1 MSLNP
6 SSDPGLVLDGVVKRY
21 GANTAVDGFSMT
33 AGRGEITA
41 LLGPNGAGKTTTIEI
56 CEGFH
61 APDAGSVR
69 VLGLDPAREPERVR
83 GRIGIMLQ
91 GGGAYSGIRV
101 RELLRL
107 TASYNRDP
115 LDPDW
120 LLGLLGLERVAKTTY
135 RRLSGGQ
142 QQRLSLA
149 LAVIGRP
156 ELVFLDEPTAG
167 LDAQSRLAVWDLVR
181 ALRRDGVTVLLTTH
195 LMDEA
200 ESLADQVVVIDHG
213 RRVAA
218 GTPAELTAGQDG
230 TRQDVAL
237 SVDGDL
243 DAHLLAVAAGVPE
256 AAVSRVRPRDWRV
269 TLDPAGPTQVARLVT
284 AVAEQGVLVRGLE
297 VAHRSLEDVF
307 LDLTGRSLRR

>member
-243 DAHLLAVAAGVPE
+243 DAHLLAVAAGVPG
-256 AAVSRVRPRDWRV
+256 AAVSRVRPRHWRV
-269 TLDPAGPTQVARLVT
+269 TLDPAGPAQVARLVT